1 MESVDHV
8 RLSADER
15 SLVILDQTRLPNE
28 QVYLTLDTREACY
41 EAIKEL
47 RIRGAPAIGIFAG
60 FAMYVLC
67 LRYPRSSVIGWEHIS
82 SFL

>member
-1 MESVDHV
+1 METVDHV
-8 RLSADER
+8 RLGEDGR
-15 SLVILDQTRLPNE
+15 SLVILDQTRLPGAE
-28 QVYLTLDTREACY
+28 VYLTLRTREECW

-67 LRYPRSSVIGWEHIS
+67 LNYPRED
-82 SFL
+82 FLRRFREDA